1 MSEDSLL
8 CRFRNMY
15 KKGENLYKLSILLLN
30 ILLIF
35 ATLFTI
41 LFVNVGYYR
50 WGFSNGS
57 NVKYS
62 VRLSNIY
69 SEGVC
74 INTSIA
80 DFESCSEIIEFEN
93 FKLNKLPSSISSSSH
108 YINSI
113 KDIIVNIKSASLILT
128 CTIVAYLVFLSFST
142 LVLLIKEYI
151 YNKRYAHIF
160 SVILIGIS
168 ILFIT
173 SGLFYWVFMHISW
186 GKTLRIGSRNVTIQ
200 VIYHTLGS
208 GYYIL
213 AGILLITLIEL
224 IILFKILP
232 KDREYSLI
240 S

>member
-1 MSEDSLL
+1 MNGKRESL
-8 CRFRNMY
+8 R
-15 KKGENLYKLSILLLN
+15 KLLILLLN
-30 ILLIF
+30 IILIF

-41 LFVNVGYYR
+41 LFLNVGYYR

-62 VRLSNIY
+62 VCLNRIY
-69 SEGVC
+69 SEAIC

-80 DFESCSEIIEFEN
+80 DFEGCSEMIELEN
-93 FKLNKLPSSISSSSH
+93 FKSNNIPSSILSSPHS
-108 YINSI
+108 IDSI
-113 KDIIVNIKSASLILT
+113 KNIIVNIKSASLTLT
-128 CTIVAYLVFLSFST
+128 CLIVAYLVFLSFST
-142 LVLLIKEYI
+142 LVLLIKDYI

-173 SGLFYWVFMHISW
+173 SGLVYWILMHISW
-186 GKTLRIGSRNVTIQ
+186 GKTLRIGNNNVTIQ
-200 VIYHTLGS
+200 VIYHSLAS
-208 GYYIL
+208 GYYIFV
-213 AGILLITLIEL
+213 GVLLITLIEL

-232 KDREYSLI
+232 DDREYSKYSLI